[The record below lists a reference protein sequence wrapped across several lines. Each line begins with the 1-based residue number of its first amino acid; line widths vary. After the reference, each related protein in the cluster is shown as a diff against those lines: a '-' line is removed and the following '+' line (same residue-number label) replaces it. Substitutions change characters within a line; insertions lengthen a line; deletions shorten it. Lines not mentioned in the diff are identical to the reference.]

1 MNQKIKELLPYIIIV
16 VVIVVIRTF
25 FFTPIRVNGDSMN
38 PTLIDGEI
46 MILNKIDKIERF
58 EIVVIKHQNEFL
70 IKRIVGF
77 PKEKIVYIEGKL
89 YINDKEVKDPYKN
102 DFEIDHFSIELNED
116 EYFVLGD
123 NRDNSLDSRYIGP
136 INKKNIVGT
145 TKIVMYPFDRFGIV
159 K

>member
-102 DFEIDHFSIELNED
+102 DFEIGHFSIELNED